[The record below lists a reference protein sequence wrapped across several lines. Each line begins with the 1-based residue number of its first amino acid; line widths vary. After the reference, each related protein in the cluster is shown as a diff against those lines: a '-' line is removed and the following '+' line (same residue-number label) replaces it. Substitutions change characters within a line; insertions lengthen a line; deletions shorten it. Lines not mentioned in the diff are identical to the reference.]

1 MMRVY
6 VAKEYKF
13 QFAADIRPRDRHKE
27 LVIITL
33 YGDNSDLLALKH
45 GYLPE
50 ELEHCVSA
58 EEEDEIAEWV
68 WRNYPEAVL
77 AILLVHGDPYVRT
90 AVLVFDEN
98 GNLLNGGDG

>member
-1 MMRVY
+1 MTRVY
-6 VAKEYKF
+6 VTKKYKF
-13 QFAADIRPRDRHKE
+13 EFAAEIRPRKQE

-33 YGDNSDLLALKH
+33 YGQNDLLKLKP
-45 GYLPE
+45 GFLPE
-50 ELEHCVSA
+50 ELEHHVSA

-77 AILLVHGDPYVRT
+77 VILLVHGDPYVRT

>member
-1 MMRVY
+1 MRVY
-6 VAKEYKF
+6 VVKEYKF
-13 QFAADIRPRDRHKE
+13 EFAAEIRPRKQE

-33 YGDNSDLLALKH
+33 YGQNDLLKLKH

-50 ELEHCVSA
+50 ELEHHVSA

-90 AVLVFDEN
+90 AVLVFDDQ
-98 GNLLNGGDG
+98 GVLLNKGDE

>member
-1 MMRVY
+1 MRVY
-6 VAKEYKF
+6 VVKEYKF
-13 QFAADIRPRDRHKE
+13 EFATEIRPRKQE

-33 YGDNSDLLALKH
+33 YGQNDLLKLKH

>member
-1 MMRVY
+1 
-6 VAKEYKF
+6 
-13 QFAADIRPRDRHKE
+13 
-27 LVIITL
+27 VIITL
-33 YGDNSDLLALKH
+33 YGDSSDLLALKH

-50 ELEHCVSA
+50 ELEHYVSA
-58 EEEDEIAEWV
+58 EEEDEVAEWV

-77 AILLVHGDPYVRT
+77 VILLVHGDPYVRT